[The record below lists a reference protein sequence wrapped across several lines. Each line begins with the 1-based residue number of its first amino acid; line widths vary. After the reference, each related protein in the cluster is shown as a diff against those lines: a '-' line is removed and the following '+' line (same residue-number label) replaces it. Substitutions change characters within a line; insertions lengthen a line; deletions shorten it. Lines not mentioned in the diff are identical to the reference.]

1 MSIAASYR
9 GFTLIELLVV
19 IAILGT
25 LAGVVVLNVTK
36 YIGSGRVE
44 AQATERANVQTAVA
58 AYLYDN
64 PAVTSFP
71 ATRVSPSNPGIL
83 APYFISSLNCT
94 YNIPAGGAVPSG
106 TSCGDTGPTAVS
118 PVKKIQPDLDTS
130 PSIDSMLR

>member
-1 MSIAASYR
+1 MSIAASHR

-25 LAGVVVLNVTK
+25 LVGVVVLNVTK

-44 AQATERANVQTAVA
+44 AQATERANLQTAVA

-94 YNIPAGGAVPSG
+94 YTIPAGGAVPNG
-106 TSCGDTGPTAVS
+106 TNCGGGSPVVVS
-118 PVKKIQPDLDTS
+118 PVKTIEPVLDTS
-130 PSIDSMLR
+130 PSAESTRK